1 MFTEKIVF
9 GKTTL
14 DGLGWVR
21 LGVISK
27 KQRKHCYKHSG
38 LVCEL
43 DRTRRTGRTLFKSY
57 LADTDNKEL
66 SGLNILVFYS
76 IMLINHNKS

>member
-1 MFTEKIVF
+1 MFMEKIVF
-9 GKTTL
+9 VKTTFN
-14 DGLGWVR
+14 GLGWVR